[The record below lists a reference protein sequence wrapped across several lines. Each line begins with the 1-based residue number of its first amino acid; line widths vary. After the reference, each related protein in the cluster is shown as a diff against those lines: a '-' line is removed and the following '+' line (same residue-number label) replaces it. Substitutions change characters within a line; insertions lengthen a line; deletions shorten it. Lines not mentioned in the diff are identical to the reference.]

1 MMAQTARACSFLDRP
16 WPLDDVISIPS
27 DSESETDSDAEVM
40 VQGVPRVHFTHDQH
54 PDDSLPSISPI
65 VASILNVGHGPTEDV
80 SEQLQTQ
87 LQGTAMAN
95 SSLGSSTQDLCL
107 PGERESSDSSAL
119 NSPRGVIFVSRALDG
134 PGTSTDSDEL
144 VSPAIQQHN
153 DGVNSVLP
161 TSIRRPGVVSL
172 ASERRSVQ
180 SAHVLAPRDEALQEE
195 NAEPPYQP
203 CLASTTIPVQH
214 SQSQNCIVVS
224 SNQCSQI
231 HSVNADH
238 GHIEGMVSRSDDE
251 LRNVARPASAQAPPS
266 ECSRPVSRRGG
277 LMEGVQEHQAA
288 DNILPMDFRLS
299 STPTGQGWDEECQ
312 TNISANYTV
321 SQPEEPCE
329 EMEKQSS
336 RRRGFRKS
344 YNLRRLPVKR
354 QLTAEQKDGG
364 SNEKRVPQRKRRKLM
379 CPQPKKRG
387 SQQGSGPRRNRK
399 ARFLRK
405 NTTKSSSNASV
416 ASTKRPAH
424 SGVAGYEAWSLGNPV
439 LKCIKE
445 NGTVIFQLQFTSD
458 ALWNTLAAQNDPVPN
473 SDQAP
478 NEVEDLRLRAQSNQ
492 HTENIAQQSIQAAYP
507 SVCPDIYRMD
517 CLLAR
522 WRRHTFLVKWSDATT
537 TWEPRGHIIDKELLD
552 RFEASWQGF
561 DAGVDVLGARLRA
574 GKLQR
579 LLHWHGRPS
588 KEDTWVR
595 SELLSPQLMRR
606 IQSNEVN
613 GAHI

>member
-1 MMAQTARACSFLDRP
+1 MAQTARACSFLDRP

-40 VQGVPRVHFTHDQH
+40 GQDVPRVHFTHDQH
-54 PDDSLPSISPI
+54 LDDSLPSISAI
-65 VASILNVGHGPTEDV
+65 VASMVNVGHGPTKDV

-87 LQGTAMAN
+87 LQGAMAI

-107 PGERESSDSSAL
+107 GGEGESSDSSAL

-134 PGTSTDSDEL
+134 PGIAADSNEL

-161 TSIRRPGVVSL
+161 TSIPTPGVVSV
-172 ASERRSVQ
+172 ASERRSAQ
-180 SAHVLAPRDEALQEE
+180 SAPVLPPRDEALQEE
-195 NAEPPYQP
+195 NVEPPFQP

-231 HSVNADH
+231 HNVNVDH
-238 GHIEGMVSRSDDE
+238 GRISGMVSRSDDE
-251 LRNVARPASAQAPPS
+251 LHSVARPASAQTTPS
-266 ECSRPVSRRGG
+266 GCSRPVSRRGG
-277 LMEGVQEHQAA
+277 LMEGVQKHQTA
-288 DNILPMDFRLS
+288 DNTLPMDSRLS
-299 STPTGQGWDEECQ
+299 SSPTGQGWDEECQ
-312 TNISANYTV
+312 TSISANHTV
-321 SQPEEPCE
+321 SQPEE
-329 EMEKQSS
+329 MEKRSS
-336 RRRGFRKS
+336 SRRGFRKA

-364 SNEKRVPQRKRRKLM
+364 SNEKLVPQRKLRKLI
-379 CPQPKKRG
+379 CPQPKKLG

-399 ARFLRK
+399 AHFLRK

-416 ASTKRPAH
+416 ANAKRPAH
-424 SGVAGYEAWSLGNPV
+424 SGVAGYEAWPLGNPV
-439 LKCIKE
+439 LKCTKQ
-445 NGTVIFQLQFTSD
+445 NGTVMFQLQFTSD
-458 ALWNTLAAQNDPVPN
+458 TLWNTLAAQNDPIPK
-473 SDQAP
+473 DGQAP
-478 NEVEDLRLRAQSNQ
+478 NKVEDRRLRARKEQSNQ
-492 HTENIAQQSIQAAYP
+492 QHAENIAQQSIQAAYP

-537 TWEPRGHIIDKELLD
+537 TWEPRGHIIDKGLLN

-606 IQSNEVN
+606 IQSNDIY

>member
-1 MMAQTARACSFLDRP
+1 MAQTARAGSFLDRP

-27 DSESETDSDAEVM
+27 DSESDTDSDVEV
-40 VQGVPRVHFTHDQH
+40 VEQDVPRVHLVHNQH
-54 PDDSLPSISPI
+54 RDDSLPSISAI
-65 VASILNVGHGPTEDV
+65 VASMLNVGHGPTEDV
-80 SEQLQTQ
+80 SKQLQTQ
-87 LQGTAMAN
+87 LQGTAMTN

-107 PGERESSDSSAL
+107 AGERESSDSSAL
-119 NSPRGVIFVSRALDG
+119 NSPRGVIFVSTVLDD
-134 PGTSTDSDEL
+134 PGIATDSDEL

-161 TSIRRPGVVSL
+161 TSVRRPGVVSL

-195 NAEPPYQP
+195 NAEPPCQP
-203 CLASTTIPVQH
+203 CLASTTAPVQP

-231 HSVNADH
+231 HSVNTDH
-238 GHIEGMVSRSDDE
+238 GHIEDMVSRSDDE
-251 LRNVARPASAQAPPS
+251 LHSVARPASAQAPPS
-266 ECSRPVSRRGG
+266 ECSRAVSCRGG
-277 LMEGVQEHQAA
+277 LMVGVQEHQAA
-288 DNILPMDFRLS
+288 DNILPMDSRLS
-299 STPTGQGWDEECQ
+299 SSPTGQGWDEECQ

-336 RRRGFRKS
+336 RRRGFRKA

-364 SNEKRVPQRKRRKLM
+364 SNEKLVPQRKRRKFT

-416 ASTKRPAH
+416 ANTQRPAH
-424 SGVAGYEAWSLGNPV
+424 AGVAGYEAWPLGNPV

-445 NGTVIFQLQFTSD
+445 NGTVMFQLQFTSD
-458 ALWNTLAAQNDPVPN
+458 TLWDTLAAQNDPVPN
-473 SDQAP
+473 GDQAP
-478 NEVEDLRLRAQSNQ
+478 NEVEDQRLRAQSNQ
-492 HTENIAQQSIQAAYP
+492 HTENIAQQSLQAAYP
-507 SVCPDIYRMD
+507 SIYPDIYRMD
-517 CLLAR
+517 RLLAR

-537 TWEPRGHIIDKELLD
+537 TWESRKHIIDKRLLD

-595 SELLSPQLMRR
+595 SELLSPQLIRR